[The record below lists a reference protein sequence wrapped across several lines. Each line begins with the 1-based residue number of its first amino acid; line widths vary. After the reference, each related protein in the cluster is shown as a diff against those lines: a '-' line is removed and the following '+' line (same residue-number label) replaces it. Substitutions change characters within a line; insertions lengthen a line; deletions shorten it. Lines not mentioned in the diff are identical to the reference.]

1 MKQPNNPYYYYPP
14 YPYSPYSQGYVPSA
28 QGEQTP
34 YRADNGRAHLITG
47 IVAGA
52 AIAYLLSNSKVQESI
67 GATANR
73 AWGAVRGEV
82 EELKERLAD
91 VQAELDYY
99 REKAQDGE

>member
-1 MKQPNNPYYYYPP
+1 MKQPNNPYYYNPYYNPYAP
-14 YPYSPYSQGYVPSA
+14 YPMDPSA
-28 QGEQTP
+28 PQTP
-34 YRADNGRAHLITG
+34 YRADNSRAHLITG

-52 AIAYLLSNSKVQESI
+52 AIAYLLSNRNVQKSI
-67 GATANR
+67 GATANK

-99 REKAQDGE
+99 REKDQDSE

>member
-1 MKQPNNPYYYYPP
+1 MKQPNNPYYYHP
-14 YPYSPYSQGYVPSA
+14 YYSPYAPYPQEQQQA
-28 QGEQTP
+28 QTP
-34 YRADNGRAHLITG
+34 YRSDNGRAHLITG

-52 AIAYLLSNSKVQESI
+52 AIAYLLSNRNVQKSI
-67 GATANR
+67 GTTANK

-99 REKAQDGE
+99 REKDQDSE

>member
-1 MKQPNNPYYYYPP
+1 MKQPNNPYYYYP
-14 YPYSPYSQGYVPSA
+14 YAAPSTMDQQA
-28 QGEQTP
+28 PQTP

-52 AIAYLLSNSKVQESI
+52 AVAYLLSNRHVQKSI
-67 GATANR
+67 GATANK

-99 REKAQDGE
+99 REKDRDSE

>member
-1 MKQPNNPYYYYPP
+1 MKQPNNPYYYNPYYMPYAP
-14 YPYSPYSQGYVPSA
+14 YPVD
-28 QGEQTP
+28 QTP
-34 YRADNGRAHLITG
+34 PQQSYRTDNSRAHLITG

-52 AIAYLLSNSKVQESI
+52 AIAYLLSNRNVQQSI
-67 GATANR
+67 SSTANK

-99 REKAQDGE
+99 RDKDQDSE

>member
-1 MKQPNNPYYYYPP
+1 MNQSNNQNNPYYYNP
-14 YPYSPYSQGYVPSA
+14 YYSPYATNQA
-28 QGEQTP
+28 QIQPQQP

-52 AIAYLLSNSKVQESI
+52 AIAYLLTNRNVQQSI
-67 GATANR
+67 GSTATK

-99 REKAQDGE
+99 REKDQDSE